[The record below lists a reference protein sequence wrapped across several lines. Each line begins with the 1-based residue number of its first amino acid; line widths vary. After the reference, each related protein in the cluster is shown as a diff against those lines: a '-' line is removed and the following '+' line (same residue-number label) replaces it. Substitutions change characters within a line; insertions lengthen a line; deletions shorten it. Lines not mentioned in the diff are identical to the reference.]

1 MSRKATP
8 LACTETEQ
16 LLLEKIRDQASTPQ
30 KMSLRARIVLACAA
44 GTPRNAIA
52 RSEKVTVNTVRH
64 WAEAF
69 SKKGLLGLH
78 DRPRSGR
85 KPHHGMKLRE
95 RVLLELEKPPPKG
108 QSTWDGRALAR
119 LLHVSP
125 HAVWRVLRAEGI
137 ALQRQ
142 RSWCVSTDKD
152 FAAKA
157 ADIIALYLAPPQNVL
172 VLCVDEKPSMQ
183 ALERARGYVQ
193 TSSGKIVQGM
203 KSTYRRHGT
212 LNLFSA
218 LEVATGH
225 IKASTTATKT
235 RADFLA
241 FMDTVVAEY
250 PKDRELHVIL
260 DNYCTHKKVDAW
272 LAAHPQVHFHYT
284 PTSASW
290 LNLVEVWFCLLSR
303 KVLRQ
308 GSFTSTDNLRQAIED
323 FITVYSQNP
332 TPFQWRKREVR
343 GSQLRNTIINL
354 CN

>member
-1 MSRKATP
+1 
-8 LACTETEQ
+8 
-16 LLLEKIRDQASTPQ
+16 
-30 KMSLRARIVLACAA
+30 
-44 GTPRNAIA
+44 
-52 RSEKVTVNTVRH
+52 
-64 WAEAF
+64 
-69 SKKGLLGLH
+69 
-78 DRPRSGR
+78 
-85 KPHHGMKLRE
+85 
-95 RVLLELEKPPPKG
+95 
-108 QSTWDGRALAR
+108 
-119 LLHVSP
+119 
-125 HAVWRVLRAEGI
+125 
-137 ALQRQ
+137 
-142 RSWCVSTDKD
+142 
-152 FAAKA
+152 
-157 ADIIALYLAPPQNVL
+157 
-172 VLCVDEKPSMQ
+172 
-183 ALERARGYVQ
+183 
-193 TSSGKIVQGM
+193 M

-323 FITVYSQNP
+323 FINVYSQNP

>member
-1 MSRKATP
+1 MSRKAAP
-8 LACTETEQ
+8 LSCAQTEK
-16 LLLEKIRDQASTPQ
+16 LLLEKMRDHASSPQ
-30 KMSLRARIVLACAA
+30 KMALRARIVLACVA
-44 GTPRNAIA
+44 GTARNATA
-52 RSEKVTVNTVRH
+52 REEKITVNTVRH

-69 SKKGLLGLH
+69 SKKGLLGLQ

-85 KPHHGMKLRE
+85 KPRYGQKLRD
-95 RVLLELEKPPPKG
+95 RVLAQLEKRPPKG
-108 QSTWDGRALAR
+108 QSAWDGAALAR
-119 LLHVSP
+119 VLEVSA

-137 ALQRQ
+137 CLQRQ

-157 ADIIALYLAPPQNVL
+157 ADIVALYLAPPQNIL
-172 VLCVDEKPSMQ
+172 VLCVDEKPSIQ

-193 TSSGKIVQGM
+193 TSSGKIVQGI
-203 KSTYRRHGT
+203 KSTYKRHGT

-250 PKDRELHVIL
+250 PAERELHVIL
-260 DNYCTHKKVDAW
+260 DNYCTHKKVDPW
-272 LAAHPQVHFHYT
+272 LAAHPNVHFHYT

-303 KVLRQ
+303 KVLRH
-308 GSFTSTDNLRQAIED
+308 GSFTDTEKLRKAIED
-323 FITVYSQNP
+323 FIEVYSINP